1 MKKTSKS
8 FPEGK
13 YENSEISRRLYRGVA
28 DAAHKLEERMH
39 NAAAPKDLLGP
50 EMTELRGKLKDYC
63 ERLMFAAPLDYGRKA
78 EELMW
83 RKAYYEL
90 VQHCKVYRKKGAGDT
105 SPLEGGHEVRTWLGL
120 LQGHLLAGLGH
131 YHHLLLRLQAEF
143 RLHMEGRL
151 DLPFLWAHPGLP
163 RERNRKRQQELGH
176 LEEEVLLWA
185 WQTCQRFLIC
195 LGDLARYLS
204 EVDDDES
211 CDEWRQRWAS
221 LAQRSYQ
228 QAHGLAPRLGM
239 PHNQLGTLH
248 SGKHY
253 GCDAAY
259 YYLRCLHSEQP
270 FEGAE
275 GNLLQ
280 LFDRNS
286 HALVEAAN
294 TEKEQQEDAKTDK
307 LFCFATRFLKVCE
320 HFYLSIE
327 DNIQLL
333 CEDTLQHFSLLIMPG
348 AGDTQKQEMPAAD
361 FIFKVVIT
369 ALMCTEKIKQGGNTS
384 LANAAVAF
392 ALSLYS
398 HVLEA
403 CCKRLSSLQ
412 RFSQNNCANPE
423 LVESNHVTS
432 LKLPD
437 EEIIISKKN
446 SKVQCSHVH
455 NPRRRRRIRNAS
467 LGDTEGS
474 EEESDTN
481 AEDISD
487 SDTDSEGNA
496 GMTAVTNSLV
506 PNGPLNHLRVLS
518 DEVPTV
524 VPVQTN
530 GVLPANHETM
540 SSGTAETD
548 EGGLDASGC
557 AGDILQELSQ
567 EGLLCTVKALSDW
580 LRTQPDLIT
589 SCAQTQSLWKH
600 TVALLNILLAARVE
614 VLAGDG
620 KMSEHC
626 QELLE
631 GKEDA
636 CRSLPLPEDITL
648 QGLALFKKVHEG
660 IAFTSLEK
668 LIPMTPEL
676 QAFQRM
682 QCILE
687 YGRFVSTKVKSGVL
701 YLPEEERFEVQG
713 STHANGTASPASVS
727 SEGSTESQQRKQQV
741 MRNMAHLWLEQEVRE
756 LQEGVSASPPPLPPY
771 LVPDSSVLCHH
782 LALLRRLVAT
792 RRFVLLLPAHV
803 ISSLDLLKRESIGAR
818 ESIRWLEMELRRGS
832 RYIRSQKPNE
842 KVSLSPM
849 KYPKRK
855 EKEAWDFFQILEC
868 CKYLEQQCP
877 RGGPSK
883 TMVTLL
889 TGGPYQRPSNSAVLA
904 QSAGINTED
913 IEEFISKW
921 QTSSKSQG

>member
-1 MKKTSKS
+1 MKKASKS
-8 FPEGK
+8 FAEGK

-39 NAAAPKDLLGP
+39 SATSPKDLLGP
-50 EMTELRGKLKDYC
+50 EVTELRGRLKEYC

-83 RKAYYEL
+83 RKVYYEL
-90 VQHCKVYRKKGAGDT
+90 LQQCKMHRKKATCDLT
-105 SPLEGGHEVRTWLGL
+105 SPPGGFSDGAWLGL

-143 RLHMEGRL
+143 RLHLEGRL
-151 DLPFLWAHPGLP
+151 DLPYLWKNPGLP
-163 RERNRKRQQELGH
+163 RERTRKRQQELGQ
-176 LEEEVLLWA
+176 LEEEVQVWA

-204 EVDDDES
+204 EVDDSENNG
-211 CDEWRQRWAS
+211 EWKQHWAS
-221 LAQRSYQ
+221 LSRRSYQ

-248 SGKHY
+248 SAKHH
-253 GCDAAY
+253 GCDSAY

-294 TEKEQQEDAKTDK
+294 TEKQQQDDSKNNK
-307 LFCFATRFLKVCE
+307 LFSFATRFLKVCE

-327 DNIQLL
+327 DNIQIL
-333 CEDTLQHFSLLIMPG
+333 CEDTLQHFSLLLDETDKEVIS
-348 AGDTQKQEMPAAD
+348 AD
-361 FIFKVVIT
+361 LVFMVVIT
-369 ALMCTEKIKQGGNTS
+369 ALMCTEKIKQAANTS
-384 LANAAVAF
+384 LTNAAVAF
-392 ALSLYS
+392 ALSLHSYVVETCS
-398 HVLEA
+398 
-403 CCKRLSSLQ
+403 KRL
-412 RFSQNNCANPE
+412 A
-423 LVESNHVTS
+423 TS
-432 LKLPD
+432 LGLSSNNNADTELGRSDLLTTTVKLP
-437 EEIIISKKN
+437 EEIPIICEKTHKGKPSRLRN
-446 SKVQCSHVH
+446 C
-455 NPRRRRRIRNAS
+455 RRRRRVRHTS

-474 EEESDTN
+474 DDESDVN
-481 AEDISD
+481 EEDISE
-487 SDTDSEGNA
+487 SDTDSERDVE
-496 GMTAVTNSLV
+496 TAPIATSLVTNGPSSELRGLPNLLPKTVGSL
-506 PNGPLNHLRVLS
+506 PNGI
-518 DEVPTV
+518 V
-524 VPVQTN
+524 VSSS
-530 GVLPANHETM
+530 HDTM

-548 EGGLDASGC
+548 EGGVDNSGRAS
-557 AGDILQELSQ
+557 DILQELSQ
-567 EGLLCTVKALSDW
+567 EGLLCTVKAVCDW
-580 LRTQPDLIT
+580 LRTHPELIA
-589 SCAQTQSLWKH
+589 SCAQAQSLSRH
-600 TVALLNILLAARVE
+600 TVALLNILLAARTD

-620 KMSEHC
+620 KLSEQCHRLSKGDSC
-626 QELLE
+626 
-631 GKEDA
+631 K
-636 CRSLPLPEDITL
+636 SLPLPEDIVL
-648 QGLALFKKVHEG
+648 QGLPFFSKAHQGL
-660 IAFTSLEK
+660 IFTSLEK
-668 LIPMTPEL
+668 LMEITPAL

-682 QCILE
+682 QCLLQ
-687 YGRFVSTKVKSGVL
+687 YGSFVAARAKSGITYVA
-701 YLPEEERFEVQG
+701 EEDRFEVHG
-713 STHANGTASPASVS
+713 PAHTNGTASPASS
-727 SEGSTESQQRKQQV
+727 DGSAENQQRKQQV
-741 MRNMAHLWLEQEVRE
+741 MRSMAHLWLEQEVRE

-782 LALLRRLVAT
+782 LTLLRRLVAT

-803 ISSLDLLKRESIGAR
+803 ISSLDQLKRESIGAR

-832 RYIRSQKPNE
+832 RYIRSQKPHE
-842 KVSLSPM
+842 KVSLSPI

-855 EKEAWDFFQILEC
+855 EKDAWDFFQILEC
-868 CKYLEQQCP
+868 CKYLEQQSP

-889 TGGPYQRPSNSAVLA
+889 TGGPYQRPGNASVLA